1 MTVKAFIWGALATM
15 IASWGVLALIVTW
28 IDPSSSAAA
37 MGFIL
42 FFLAIFLAVASMASL
57 AGYVF
62 RSVFLRGQLSAY
74 RVRPALRQGML
85 LGAFVDLLLFLQLER
100 LLIWWVSAI
109 IVLLFIVIELVFISY
124 DKHGSS
130 TS

>member
-42 FFLAIFLAVASMASL
+42 FFLAMFLAVASMTAL
-57 AGYVF
+57 LGYVF
-62 RSVFLRGQLSAY
+62 RSLFLHSQLSAY